1 MLLLK
6 HKSILLEIFKNLLD
20 CHKKQGGPDPPP
32 ISFTHEG
39 EKWAVLDEFQGKE
52 EEGRRKMS
60 KREGGA
66 KKINVRK
73 SKYSLIFPTV
83 RNINSNK

>member
-1 MLLLK
+1 M
-6 HKSILLEIFKNLLD
+6 
-20 CHKKQGGPDPPP
+20 
-32 ISFTHEG
+32 
-39 EKWAVLDEFQGKE
+39 LDEFQGKE